1 MNPSQLTETERE
13 SFDRAMSTID
23 GMSDEDRRALLAH
36 SVAASIRYA
45 SKRDEATLT
54 QWCASLL
61 RTIRVHADPAYR
73 EARDGRKSPDWS
85 RPPIRLSE
93 RLFGLVR

>member
-13 SFDRAMSTID
+13 SFDRAMRTID
-23 GMSDEDRRALLAH
+23 GMSEEDRRALLAH

-45 SKRDEATLT
+45 TKRDETTLT
-54 QWCASLL
+54 GWCASLL
-61 RTIRVHADPAYR
+61 GTLRLHADPQYQA
-73 EARDGRKSPDWS
+73 ARAKRSEPDRS

-93 RLFGLVR
+93 RLSGLVR

>member
-13 SFDRAMSTID
+13 SFDRAMTTID
-23 GMSDEDRRALLAH
+23 GMSDDDRRALLAY

-45 SKRDEATLT
+45 TKRDGETLA
-54 QWCASLL
+54 QWCAGLL
-61 RTIRVHADPAYR
+61 RTIRIHADPEYR
-73 EARDGRKSPDWS
+73 AARDGRSKPDRS

-93 RLFGLVR
+93 RLSGLVR